1 MSERVRLPKLKE
13 SSKLMKLKLEIN
25 GVIEE
30 ILEDV

>member
-1 MSERVRLPKLKE
+1 MSERVRFAKLKE
-13 SSKLMKLKLEIN
+13 NSKLIKLKLEIN